1 MISRFAVAASL
12 ALALAACGSS
22 NEPTSTST
30 ETVTSTTA
38 ATPEAVPAEAAP
50 SAAPSTEA
58 ATPSPTPTPS
68 ATPTAKAS
76 ASASSKMSDAAT
88 GAAASMPTAFNQCT
102 ACHSTQA
109 GKTIIGPSLA
119 HVYGR
124 KAGTLAGFQYS
135 QAMKDSGLTWNSA
148 TLDRYLTDP
157 TSVVPGTLMGFAGLK
172 DEEQREAVI
181 RYLKTL

>member
-58 ATPSPTPTPS
+58 ATPEP
-68 ATPTAKAS
+68 
-76 ASASSKMSDAAT
+76 
-88 GAAASMPTAFNQCT
+88 
-102 ACHSTQA
+102 HSHAQRHADGQGQRERLVEDERCGDRRRRLHAHGVQPVHRVPLDPGRQDHHRPLARARLRTQ
-109 GKTIIGPSLA
+109 
-119 HVYGR
+119 GR
-124 KAGTLAGFQYS
+124 HPAGFQYS

-157 TSVVPGTLMGFAGLK
+157 KSVVPGTLMGFAGLK